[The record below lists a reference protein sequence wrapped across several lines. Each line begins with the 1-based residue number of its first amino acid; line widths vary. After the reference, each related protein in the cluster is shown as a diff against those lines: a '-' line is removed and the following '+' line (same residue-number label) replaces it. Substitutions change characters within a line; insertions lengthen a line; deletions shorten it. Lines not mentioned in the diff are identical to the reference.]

1 MFKRRILLT
10 RETISNDGTNSHMLT
25 LEDELERA
33 YTEIE
38 RQAALIQELERQVKA
53 EQVTQLE
60 QRKSYQELVERQAAL
75 IERAK
80 NVIEDL
86 VEFGYNSGP
95 YGYKQWLKDAEE
107 E

>member
-1 MFKRRILLT
+1 MFKRNFDERRL
-10 RETISNDGTNSHMLT
+10 ISF
-25 LEDELERA
+25 EDSGDPSGCDRAVAKELRA
-33 YTEIE
+33 CYAEI
-38 RQAALIQELERQVKA
+38 
-53 EQVTQLE
+53 
-60 QRKSYQELVERQAAL
+60 ERQAAL